1 MRSYGNCGNRRDA
14 NIIIK
19 RDGAKKRNHIQ
30 CAARNAE
37 RKKNMKVSDDTKAI
51 CRSIDALT
59 KEIKWLA
66 VLVEEI
72 QKKDQEPEKD
82 KDGAG
87 SEE

>member
-1 MRSYGNCGNRRDA
+1 
-14 NIIIK
+14 
-19 RDGAKKRNHIQ
+19 
-30 CAARNAE
+30 
-37 RKKNMKVSDDTKAI
+37 MKVSEDAKAI

-72 QKKDQEPEKD
+72 QKKEQESEKD

-87 SEE
+87 AAE

>member
-1 MRSYGNCGNRRDA
+1 
-14 NIIIK
+14 
-19 RDGAKKRNHIQ
+19 
-30 CAARNAE
+30 
-37 RKKNMKVSDDTKAI
+37 MKVSDDAKAI

-72 QKKDQEPEKD
+72 QKKDRESEKD

-87 SEE
+87 AAE

>member
-1 MRSYGNCGNRRDA
+1 
-14 NIIIK
+14 
-19 RDGAKKRNHIQ
+19 
-30 CAARNAE
+30 
-37 RKKNMKVSDDTKAI
+37 MKVSDDAKAI

-59 KEIKWLA
+59 KEIKRLA

-82 KDGAG
+82 KDRAG

>member
-1 MRSYGNCGNRRDA
+1 
-14 NIIIK
+14 
-19 RDGAKKRNHIQ
+19 
-30 CAARNAE
+30 
-37 RKKNMKVSDDTKAI
+37 MKVSDDAKAI

-72 QKKDQEPEKD
+72 QKKDQESEKD

-87 SEE
+87 AEE